1 MLDKK
6 EAIRFM
12 SDPNNVAVYSVNNDN
27 IKNIVDNCIK
37 YYGNDINLNWLN
49 TSQVTDM
56 SDLFNYS
63 KFIGNIS

>member
-1 MLDKK
+1 
-6 EAIRFM
+6 M
-12 SDPNNVAVYSVNNDN
+12 SDPNNIGVYSVNNDN

-56 SDLFNYS
+56 S
-63 KFIGNIS
+63 